1 MFAEIRKHIA
11 NMDKNN
17 QNPPS
22 SLEIKLERIKEK
34 LADTQKELSETK
46 IQLHKQENENIKL
59 RLLLDHYVNPKD
71 KYDESRTWVS
81 KLVFIVAQAK
91 KPLRSADIISLL
103 LRREPILQE
112 KASKEKFISP
122 SLNAA
127 MKFKRLIPY
136 KLHGVRGKF
145 YCLPEWINE
154 EGELLPEMRSKIY

>member
-1 MFAEIRKHIA
+1 MYRS
-11 NMDKNN
+11 N
-17 QNPPS
+17 QDPPS
-22 SLEIKLERIKEK
+22 NQDIKLNRLKKK
-34 LADTQKELSETK
+34 LEDTQIELRKVKE
-46 IQLHKQENENIKL
+46 QLYEKENENI
-59 RLLLDHYVNPKD
+59 RLQVLLDHYVNPKD

-91 KPLRSADIISLL
+91 KPLRSADIISVL

-154 EGELLPEMRSKIY
+154 EGELLPEMRNKIY

>member
-1 MFAEIRKHIA
+1 
-11 NMDKNN
+11 MDKNSRN
-17 QNPPS
+17 SPS
-22 SLEIKLERIKEK
+22 FLEIKLDK
-34 LADTQKELSETK
+34 LKKKLEDVQKELRSTK
-46 IQLHKQENENIKL
+46 DQLHEQENENIKL
-59 RLLLDHYVNPKD
+59 RLLLDNYVNPKD

-127 MKFKRLIPY
+127 TKFGRLIPY
-136 KLHGVRGKF
+136 KLHGVRGKY
-145 YCLPEWINE
+145 YCLPEWLNE
-154 EGELLPEMRSKIY
+154 EGELIPEMRKKIY

>member
-1 MFAEIRKHIA
+1 
-11 NMDKNN
+11 MDKNSRN
-17 QNPPS
+17 SPS
-22 SLEIKLERIKEK
+22 FLEIKLDK
-34 LADTQKELSETK
+34 LKKKLEDVQKELRSTK
-46 IQLHKQENENIKL
+46 DQLLEQENENIKL
-59 RLLLDHYVNPKD
+59 RLLLDNYVNPKD

-127 MKFKRLIPY
+127 AKFGRLIPY
-136 KLHGVRGKF
+136 KLHGVRGKY
-145 YCLPEWINE
+145 YCLPEWLNE
-154 EGELLPEMRSKIY
+154 EGELIPEMRKKIY

>member
-1 MFAEIRKHIA
+1 MYKS
-11 NMDKNN
+11 N

-22 SLEIKLERIKEK
+22 IQEIKIDKLKKKLEATKNELRRTKDELHEK
-34 LADTQKELSETK
+34 
-46 IQLHKQENENIKL
+46 ENENIKL

-71 KYDESRTWVS
+71 KYDENRTWVS

-103 LRREPILQE
+103 LRREPILDK